1 MNLTCE
7 SDIENGYYNEDG
19 RALSLQDICVHC
31 GETEDTGSAGTFL
44 LGQNQLEERCL
55 TDGYQCRPI
64 CIECL
69 KMKRKVVTSGRK
81 NELKAREEKRRAR
94 SRSTS

>member
-1 MNLTCE
+1 MNLILKMV
-7 SDIENGYYNEDG
+7 S

-31 GETEDTGSAGTFL
+31 GETDDTGSAGTFL

-55 TDGYQCRPI
+55 TDAYQRRPI

-69 KMKRKVVTSGRK
+69 KMKRKVITSGRK
-81 NELKAREEKRRAR
+81 NELKSREDKRRAK
-94 SRSTS
+94 SKLTS